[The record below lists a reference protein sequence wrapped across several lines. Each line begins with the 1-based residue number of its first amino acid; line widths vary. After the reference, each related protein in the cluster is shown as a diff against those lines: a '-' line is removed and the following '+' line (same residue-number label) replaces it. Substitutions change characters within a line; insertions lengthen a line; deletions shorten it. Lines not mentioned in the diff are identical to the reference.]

1 MTVGK
6 LQRIANLAL
15 SLLMIACGVVLL
27 LDPEEGLFAVAFV
40 LSLALVLYGAR
51 MLMYYVTMA
60 RHMVGGLSLLFISV
74 ITIDIGAFSLTVI
87 DDPRLSIVLFL
98 VSYNAFTGILDIA
111 RGLEAKSLESSWMP
125 SVAHGL
131 VNIVLAVLC
140 LVFVSS
146 DEIVV
151 AIFCICLFYSAIIR
165 LISVFRRTEII
176 YIQ

>member
-1 MTVGK
+1 MTVGR

-51 MLMYYVTMA
+51 MLVYYVTMA
-60 RHMVGGLSLLFISV
+60 RHMVGGLSLLFMAV
-74 ITIDIGAFSLTVI
+74 ITIDIGAFALTI
-87 DDPRLSIVLFL
+87 IEDPRLSIVLFL
-98 VSYNAFTGILDIA
+98 VSYNAFTGILSIA
-111 RGLEAKSLESSWMP
+111 RGFEAKSLESSWML

-131 VNIVLAVLC
+131 VNIALAVLC
-140 LVFVSS
+140 LMSIGS
-146 DEIVV
+146 DAIVI
-151 AIFCICLFYSAIIR
+151 AIFCLGLFYSAVVR
-165 LISVFRRTEII
+165 LVSVFRRTEII